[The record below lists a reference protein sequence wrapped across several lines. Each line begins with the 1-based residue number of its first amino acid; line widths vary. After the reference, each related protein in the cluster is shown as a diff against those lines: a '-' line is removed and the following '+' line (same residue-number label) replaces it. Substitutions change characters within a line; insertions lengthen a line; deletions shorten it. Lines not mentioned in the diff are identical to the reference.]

1 MPIFGRI
8 EKPRQT
14 VSSGATTAS
23 RVSRFFGEISENV
36 HPFKER
42 VWSILYTHPPQVMA
56 DIWTESRMNFV
67 LDKAGKKLIAM
78 GLLPPHTLS
87 YEVVC
92 ELNKATI
99 LRVETYLTDE
109 EYKTFLDVKVENWK
123 KGNVSQN
130 T

>member
-1 MPIFGRI
+1 M
-8 EKPRQT
+8 
-14 VSSGATTAS
+14 
-23 RVSRFFGEISENV
+23 
-36 HPFKER
+36 H
-42 VWSILYTHPPQVMA
+42 L
-56 DIWTESRMNFV
+56 V
-67 LDKAGKKLIAM
+67 LDKTGKILIEM

>member
-1 MPIFGRI
+1 MRGQRPKVGFRI
-8 EKPRQT
+8 K
-14 VSSGATTAS
+14 
-23 RVSRFFGEISENV
+23 
-36 HPFKER
+36 
-42 VWSILYTHPPQVMA
+42 
-56 DIWTESRMNFV
+56 SRMHLV
-67 LDKAGKKLIAM
+67 LDKTGKQLIEM

-109 EYKTFLDVKVENWK
+109 EHQKFLEVKVENWK
-123 KGNVSQN
+123 QENVNQS

>member
-1 MPIFGRI
+1 M
-8 EKPRQT
+8 
-14 VSSGATTAS
+14 
-23 RVSRFFGEISENV
+23 
-36 HPFKER
+36 H
-42 VWSILYTHPPQVMA
+42 L
-56 DIWTESRMNFV
+56 V
-67 LDKAGKKLIAM
+67 LDKTGKQLIEM